1 MRAMGQ
7 RKTIWF
13 AIVMSTFVY
22 AIVVY
27 SLSRSWPRPGP
38 FGAAVQQQLVLGLYA
53 AAVAVF
59 FGALILS
66 SRVAHHHQRFIVR
79 ISLFESCAIL
89 GLVIAMIT
97 RDWRLFVAPWALSL
111 MGLMTSYPSDV
122 E

>member
-1 MRAMGQ
+1 MGQ

-38 FGAAVQQQLVLGLYA
+38 FGTAVQQQIVLGLYA
-53 AAVAVF
+53 AVVAVF
-59 FGALILS
+59 FAALILP
-66 SRVAHHHQRFIVR
+66 SRIEHHRQRFIVR

-89 GLVIAMIT
+89 GLLVAFLT
-97 RDWRLFVAPWALSL
+97 HDWRLFIAPFVLSL